1 MDFKSNHHIEKGSEM
16 STSTR
21 FTIKLA
27 RETLPL
33 LQDARRSYV
42 LTHPT
47 LSPSDSA
54 AIGYAIYLVER
65 FKRAGGTILWDVL
78 MSPNFDFGRFALPY
92 AFPCDIRY
100 QTTIERA
107 ILPTLD
113 RFCENELRP
122 FFKGEIYRNFVVRAA
137 VRAAYCLTHE
147 GFKDV
152 LIVAGDAVPADAP
165 AAYDPY
171 RLMFPYRSDP
181 RNSEGIDP
189 SIFDQSDLFP
199 NGKVDAEDFADDSEL
214 F

>member
-1 MDFKSNHHIEKGSEM
+1 MPASTKSPLSIN
-16 STSTR
+16 
-21 FTIKLA
+21 LA

-33 LQDARRSYV
+33 LQNARRNYV

-47 LSPSDSA
+47 LSPTDSA
-54 AIGYAIYLVER
+54 AISYAVYLVES
-65 FKRAGGTILWDVL
+65 FKRQGGQILWNVL
-78 MSPNFDFGRFALPY
+78 MASEFDFSRFNLPY
-92 AFPCDIRY
+92 AFPCNIRY
-100 QTTIERA
+100 VTSITRA

-113 RFCENELRP
+113 SFIETELRP
-122 FFKGEIYRNFVVRAA
+122 CFKGKVYRNFAIRA
-137 VRAAYCLTHE
+137 VLRAAYCLTHE

-181 RNSEGIDP
+181 RSSEGIDP
-189 SIFDQSDLFP
+189 SIFDFDDMFP
-199 NGKVDAEDFADDSEL
+199 NGKVDAEGYADDSEM

>member
-1 MDFKSNHHIEKGSEM
+1 M
-16 STSTR
+16 STSSR
-21 FTIKLA
+21 FTIRLA

-42 LTHPT
+42 LAHPN
-47 LSPSDSA
+47 LIPSDSA
-54 AIGYAIYLVER
+54 AIGYAIHLIEQ
-65 FKRAGGTILWDVL
+65 FKREGGTILWDVL
-78 MSPNFDFGRFALPY
+78 LSPNFDFSRFALPY

-107 ILPTLD
+107 ILPTID
-113 RFCENELRP
+113 RFCESELRP
-122 FFKGEIYRNFVVRAA
+122 YFKGKIYRNFVVRAI
-137 VRAAYCLTHE
+137 VRAAYCLTHK
-147 GFKDV
+147 GFADV
-152 LIVAGDAVPADAP
+152 LIVAGTDPEDSP

-189 SIFDQSDLFP
+189 SIFDFDDMFP
-199 NGKVDAEDFADDSEL
+199 NGKVDAEGYADDSEM